1 MRKPSYLSRNL
12 KEIKEK
18 VLSLLAECRI
28 CPRECGVNRL
38 RNEKGHCQTGRYAVV
53 SSYGPHFGEEP
64 ELVGNS
70 GSGTI
75 FFSYCNL
82 NCLYC
87 QNYEISQLGEGRER
101 DEEALA
107 KIMLY
112 LQEIGCHNINLVSP
126 THIVPQFLEALEL
139 AVKEGLKIPIVY
151 NSGGYD
157 KVETLKLLE
166 GIIDIYMPDAKY
178 ADDENSKKYSN
189 APNYFAI
196 NKLALKEMHRQVG
209 DLICDE
215 RGIAQRGLIIRHLVL
230 PNRIAGSFRVLEF
243 IAREISKDTYV
254 NIMAQYRPCYHACR
268 YLELSR
274 RISDEE
280 FKEVIEYAKSLGLH
294 RGF

>member
-1 MRKPSYLSRNL
+1 MRKSSYLSINL
-12 KEIKEK
+12 KEIREK
-18 VLSLLAECRI
+18 ALSLLAECRI

-38 RNEKGHCQTGRYAVV
+38 KNERGHCQTGRYALV

-64 ELVGNS
+64 ELVGSS

-87 QNYEISQLGEGRER
+87 QNYEISQLGEGREKDR
-101 DEEALA
+101 EALA
-107 KIMLY
+107 KIMVY

-178 ADDENSKKYSN
+178 SDDENAKRYSN
-189 APNYFAI
+189 APNYFAT
-196 NKLALKEMHRQVG
+196 NKRALKEMHRQVG
-209 DLICDE
+209 DLVCDE

-254 NIMAQYRPCYHACR
+254 NIMAQYRPCYHASR

-274 RISDEE
+274 RITDEE
-280 FKEVIEYAKSLGLH
+280 FKEVIEYARSLGLH

>member
-274 RISDEE
+274 RITDEE

>member
-1 MRKPSYLSRNL
+1 MREPSYLSFNL
-12 KEIKEK
+12 KAIKDK
-18 VLSLLAECRI
+18 VLSLLTECQI

-38 RNEKGHCQTGRYAVV
+38 KNEKGHCQTGRYAIV
-53 SSYGPHFGEEP
+53 SSYGPHFGEER
-64 ELVGNS
+64 ELVGTS

-82 NCLYC
+82 NCLFC

-101 DEEALA
+101 DKEALA

-126 THIVPQFLEALEL
+126 THIVPQFLEALEI
-139 AVKEGLKIPIVY
+139 AVKGGLRLPIVY

-157 KVETLKLLE
+157 KVETLKLLA
-166 GIIDIYMPDAKY
+166 GVIDIYMPDAKY
-178 ADDENSKKYSN
+178 SDDENARRYSN
-189 APNYFAI
+189 APNYFEI
-196 NKLALKEMHRQVG
+196 NKAALKEMHRQVG
-209 DLICDE
+209 DLVCDE

-230 PNRIAGSFRVLEF
+230 PNKIAGSFSVLEF
-243 IAREISKDTYV
+243 IAQEISKDSYV
-254 NIMAQYRPCYHACR
+254 NIMAQYRPCYHANR

-274 RISDEE
+274 RITDKE
-280 FKEVIEYAKSLGLH
+280 FEEVIEYARNLGLH